1 MMLEVNMANHLHYW
15 PTWNFLQ

>member
-1 MMLEVNMANHLHYW
+1 MLEVNMANHLHYW